1 MSTTITTLGMV
12 PTVLSYNFTQL
23 DNLGNMIFSGDVKS
37 DNGSKII
44 DRGVVYSD
52 TKLLPTLLD
61 KKKSCWLGS
70 GTKNGIGN
78 GIGIGT
84 INIIIVN
91 LIIGKTYY
99 ARTFA
104 TNAFG
109 TAYSDVLTAIA

>member
-23 DNLGNMIFSGDVKS
+23 DNLGNMIFSGDVIN

-52 TKLLPTLLD
+52 TNLLPTLLD

-70 GTKNGIGN
+70 RTKNGNGN
-78 GIGIGT
+78 ENGT

-109 TAYSDVLTAIA
+109 TSYSDVLTAIA